1 MPQNLVS
8 IFKAAKMLGFLGI
21 HKENTKMIRKT
32 LHKKVILFSHF
43 QVSGLKYMIFFSFI
57 NIDHLDNKFQWD
69 E

>member
-1 MPQNLVS
+1 MS
-8 IFKAAKMLGFLGI
+8 GFLGI

-43 QVSGLKYMIFFSFI
+43 KVSGLKYMIFFSFI

>member
-1 MPQNLVS
+1 MS
-8 IFKAAKMLGFLGI
+8 GFLGI

-32 LHKKVILFSHF
+32 TQLHKKVILFSHF

-57 NIDHLDNKFQWD
+57 NIDRLDNKFQWD